1 MTLKNLVRPLL
12 ALSAVLLHTQ
22 AGAYCFTLIGP
33 DNRTLYQSINAPF
46 DLSRPFSQTLAA
58 RYPGHHLVMTADSAS
73 CNAIDNRP
81 SAGNAAAGPKT
92 VEESAIFRN
101 AREVGDLTEAE
112 ARDAQGLPAITRS
125 SRGSR
130 GSGNTLRLRTPR

>member
-1 MTLKNLVRPLL
+1 MTFKPLIKPLL
-12 ALSAVLLHTQ
+12 ALSAVVLHTQ

-46 DLSRPFSQTLAA
+46 DLSRPFSQTLAS
-58 RYPGHHLVMTADSAS
+58 RYPGHHLVMATDSAN
-73 CNAIDNRP
+73 CGEIDNRL
-81 SAGNAAAGPKT
+81 SASSAAGGPKS

-112 ARDAQGLPAITRS
+112 ARDGQGLPAISRS
-125 SRGSR
+125 TR

>member
-1 MTLKNLVRPLL
+1 MIKPLL
-12 ALSAVLLHTQ
+12 ALAAVALHTQ

-46 DLSRPFSQTLAA
+46 DLSRPFSQTLAS
-58 RYPGHHLVMTADSAS
+58 RYPGHHLVMTADSAN
-73 CNAIDNRP
+73 CNEIDNRP
-81 SAGNAAAGPKT
+81 APGNPTGGPKS

-112 ARDAQGLPAITRS
+112 AREAQGLPAISRS
-125 SRGSR
+125 SR